1 MSNSQHNNSQLSNRL
16 RRELGLLTEGLES
29 GDLERLVLPEI
40 SIDEYKSKM
49 GSDDEIV
56 VINFVVQGK
65 EPALDLVNFVE
76 KSYEWV
82 VDADVSSGEVFDGTY
97 IVFIE
102 IDREPTVPDNIM
114 ELLED
119 LENLTEHKVS
129 DWEIKYSK
137 TKKQLKPD
145 LESLKSGIPLTPD
158 EYRRIFKSQKDDL
171 DKLKTASGVA
181 VDTVAPKNEFTEGI
195 RILAGIR

>member
-1 MSNSQHNNSQLSNRL
+1 MTNNNSSRLSKRL
-16 RRELGLLTEGLES
+16 KEELGIINEGLEA
-29 GDLERLVLPEI
+29 GDLERLVSPTI

-56 VINFVVQGK
+56 VLSFVVQGK

-82 VDADVSSGEVFDGTY
+82 VDADVSSGEVFDGSY
-97 IVFIE
+97 IVFVE
-102 IDREPTVPDNIM
+102 VDREPTVPDNII

-119 LENLTEHKVS
+119 LKNLTEFDVT
-129 DWEIKYSK
+129 DWKIKYSK
-137 TKKQLKPD
+137 TKKQLTPELD
-145 LESLKSGIPLTPD
+145 SLKAGIPGTPE
-158 EYRRIFKSQKDDL
+158 EYRRLVKNHKDDL
-171 DKLKTASGVA
+171 DKLKTASGVE